1 MFLYI
6 SIPLEKKSAVNPN
19 FLKNEQELFRSK
31 DKIIYGQLYIPSMN
45 GITKTNDYGEVKME
59 RISTGVEGLDSMI
72 GGGLPKSS
80 ITLISG
86 PPGGGKSIFCFQFLY
101 EGAKNDEKCLFLTMD
116 KKVEGLLAQ
125 AKQLGFDFQPAIE
138 KNLVKF
144 LYLNISKKF
153 VYETMTNE
161 ILSGNYSRIAL
172 DSITPLSEMPIF
184 MRPSEEDKVDTSM
197 VDFEELPQ
205 DVSLPTRR
213 LHLRYILSTLES
225 TNSTSIVTSEL
236 PVGSSLLSRDGI
248 SEFLADGVITL
259 SLDPTMDRRKLS
271 VMKMRSTKHT
281 LKPRDIVID
290 YGGIK
295 IV

>member
-1 MFLYI
+1 
-6 SIPLEKKSAVNPN
+6 
-19 FLKNEQELFRSK
+19 
-31 DKIIYGQLYIPSMN
+31 
-45 GITKTNDYGEVKME
+45 ME
-59 RISTGVEGLDSMI
+59 FCDSV
-72 GGGLPKSS
+72 LADKSS
-80 ITLISG
+80 IASG
-86 PPGGGKSIFCFQFLY
+86 GV
-101 EGAKNDEKCLFLTMD
+101 A
-116 KKVEGLLAQ
+116 
-125 AKQLGFDFQPAIE
+125 
-138 KNLVKF
+138 
-144 LYLNISKKF
+144 
-153 VYETMTNE
+153 
-161 ILSGNYSRIAL
+161 
-172 DSITPLSEMPIF
+172 
-184 MRPSEEDKVDTSM
+184 SEEDKVDTSM